1 MLQFEIKTEQIV
13 YLESDSLVIL
23 WDSPCLHEEAIQKSE
38 LNYSNLENRVK
49 LLLYIALFFVVVPS
63 ISNYLVTFV

>member
-1 MLQFEIKTEQIV
+1 MLQFKIKTEQIV
-13 YLESDSLVIL
+13 YLVSDSLVIL
-23 WDSPCLHEEAIQKSE
+23 WDSPCLHEEEIQKSE

-49 LLLYIALFFVVVPS
+49 LLLHIALFFVVVPS